1 MESIK
6 FFLVEILEKDI
17 KMIEVDIKELFFL
30 IQEFQPF
37 LNKKIPLHE
46 IQSHLFLLDL
56 LYDFNLKNNGS
67 WKYFISSRRLDGY
80 GVDSF
85 FYNGYL
91 QEYAFLQ
98 MKHKSIGNFSESD
111 FNYISDSYNSIRF
124 KKYNLPYCFL
134 YSLSSL
140 EALETSRN
148 VFNGLVESSVLFN
161 PNSHFFQYG
170 IENTGKKTFWIDK
183 NLTSKNEVNTW
194 LSNLGLPTGLEYNEV
209 TTDLVSRLEDNRL
222 LPPRSTSMHHFK
234 VNYSFLR
241 LFFKR

>member
-1 MESIK
+1 M
-6 FFLVEILEKDI
+6 V
-17 KMIEVDIKELFFL
+17 EVDIRELFFL

-56 LYDFNLKNNGS
+56 LYDFNLRHNGS

-80 GVDSF
+80 GVDGF
-85 FYNGYL
+85 FYNGHL

-98 MKHKSIGNFSESD
+98 MKHKAIGNFLESD
-111 FNYISDSYNSIRF
+111 FISISDNYNGERF

-140 EALETSRN
+140 EALEASRDA
-148 VFNGLVESSVLFN
+148 FNRLAESSALFN
-161 PNSHFFQYG
+161 PNSHFFQYDL
-170 IENTGKKTFWIDK
+170 ENTGKKTFWINK
-183 NLTSKNEVNTW
+183 NLTTTNEVNMW
-194 LSNLGLPTGLEYNEV
+194 LGNLGLPTGLEYNTV
-209 TTDLVSRLEDNRL
+209 TTNLVDQLKYNSDLL
-222 LPPRSTSMHHFK
+222 PRSTSMYPFK

>member
-1 MESIK
+1 
-6 FFLVEILEKDI
+6 
-17 KMIEVDIKELFFL
+17 
-30 IQEFQPF
+30 
-37 LNKKIPLHE
+37 
-46 IQSHLFLLDL
+46 
-56 LYDFNLKNNGS
+56 
-67 WKYFISSRRLDGY
+67 
-80 GVDSF
+80 
-85 FYNGYL
+85 
-91 QEYAFLQ
+91 

-111 FNYISDSYNSIRF
+111 FISISDSYNRERF
-124 KKYNLPYCFL
+124 KRYNLPYCFL